1 MRRYIFDKIFI
12 TLRILIFVIIIL
24 DFYIVNSKI

>member
-12 TLRILIFVIIIL
+12 TLRIFIFVIIIL
-24 DFYIVNSKI
+24 DFYIVNNKI